1 MTTRFSEKW
10 LETLCSFLPGV
21 HSAVFL
27 VPETGQEKF
36 HLLARWPFG
45 LNSYKDFF
53 VIVKY
58 ALKQHGAVCLPKAH
72 VVDGEPMDYF
82 AKPVYIDSDLV
93 GVISIKMKHLPKDRH
108 KEVSQSLKRS
118 IKWLGLAGHNDN
130 DLPVESANDAD
141 NDFYSNVVS
150 VLASCFEQE
159 GYQQGIIRM
168 VAELTSHFK
177 CERVA
182 FAEMSGKHCN
192 ILALSNS
199 ADFDERSNLV
209 RRIADAMDESVEQDQ
224 VILFPDSNCN
234 LIQRAHQ
241 RLVRKH
247 DLNSV
252 ATIPLAASGK
262 IFGAITLIGSESAP
276 LNEKSLV
283 LCQQILSLLTPF
295 LELKR
300 EQERSPLATAG
311 KGLLEMLQGV
321 FGFNYL
327 KTKIA
332 VSVLAMFVV
341 MAGLVE
347 TDYRITANAI
357 LEGEIQRVVA
367 APISGYLQ
375 TSAVRAGD
383 TIREGQVMVSLD
395 DTQLNLEMAKLNGQ
409 LQKSRREHRE
419 AQSTRDLVRVRVIRE
434 QINQILAEI
443 DLVEQQLDNI
453 HLAAPFDGVVIE
465 GDLSQSL
472 GAPVERGETLFK
484 IAPLDD
490 YRIILK
496 VNERQIAYVEPGQEG
511 SLTLSSLSSQ
521 SMPIRVER
529 ITSVTKAEDG
539 ANHFRVEASLP
550 EARGALRPGME
561 GIAKVNAGQ
570 ERLLWIWTHEM
581 IDWFRLWVWSWWP

>member
-27 VPETGQEKF
+27 VPDTGQEKF

-58 ALKQHGAVCLPKAH
+58 ALKQHGAVCLPRAH
-72 VVDGEPMDYF
+72 VVDGEPMDYY

-93 GVISIKMKHLPKDRH
+93 GVVSIKMKHLPKERH
-108 KEVSQSLKRS
+108 KEISQSLKRS
-118 IKWLGLAGHNDN
+118 IKWLDLAGHENSS
-130 DLPVESANDAD
+130 LPVESANDSD
-141 NDFYSNVVS
+141 EFYSSVVG

-159 GYQQGIIRM
+159 GYQQGVIRM
-168 VAELTSHFK
+168 VAELTSQLK

-182 FAEMSGKHCN
+182 FSEMSGQHCN
-192 ILALSNS
+192 VIALSNS

-209 RRIADAMDESVEQDQ
+209 RRIADAMDESVEQDRP
-224 VILFPDSNCN
+224 ILFPDGENN

-241 RLVRKH
+241 RLARKH
-247 DLNSV
+247 DLASV
-252 ATIPLAASGK
+252 ATIPLASAGK
-262 IFGAITLIGSESAP
+262 IFGAITLIGSESRP
-276 LNEKSLV
+276 LDEKSLV

-295 LELKR
+295 LAMKR
-300 EQERSPLATAG
+300 EQERGALATIGQAVAD
-311 KGLLEMLQGV
+311 MLHNV
-321 FGFNYL
+321 FGFRYL
-327 KTKIA
+327 KTKVA
-332 VSVLAMFVV
+332 VSVLAMFLTL
-341 MAGLVE
+341 ASLIE
-347 TDYRITANAI
+347 ADYRITANAV
-357 LEGEIQRVVA
+357 LEGEVQRVVA
-367 APISGYLQ
+367 APIAGYLQ

-383 TIREGQVMVSLD
+383 TIRQGDVMVSLD
-395 DTQLNLEMAKLNGQ
+395 DTQLNLELTKLNGK
-409 LQKSRREHRE
+409 LQQSRREHRE

-443 DLVEQQLDNI
+443 ELINQQLDNI

-472 GAPVERGETLFK
+472 GAPVERGETLLK

-490 YRIILK
+490 YRIIVK
-496 VNERQIAYVEPGQEG
+496 VDERQIAYVEPGQQG
-511 SLTLSSLSSQ
+511 SLTLSSLSRQ
-521 SMPIRVER
+521 SIPIRVER
-529 ITSVTKAEDG
+529 ITSVNKAEDG
-539 ANHFRVEASLP
+539 ANHFRVEASLS
-550 EARGALRPGME
+550 EGRGALRPGME
-561 GIAKVNAGQ
+561 GIAKINAGE
-570 ERLLWIWTHEM
+570 ERLIWIWTHEM